1 MPDRIE
7 TMCMSHGPV
16 DSGAHFAA
24 GDVFGEWRLTAF
36 IGRGGSGEVYCAR
49 HVRLGIPVALKVLM
63 RDDGRAKA
71 RFAREARL
79 LAEMRSMSFP
89 RFFAYGEANGR
100 AYLALELLEPCELPG
115 EDKEVAK
122 FLLRVCDGVAELHA
136 MGIVHRDIKPGNIL
150 WRRGESGAATPVI
163 ADLGLAKEVSAPAG
177 GRADS
182 ITLVDGRRAG
192 VGTPGYGAPEQ
203 MERGEATV
211 ASDVHALGVL
221 ADRCFGG
228 NLPGRWRRIVQRATS
243 SIPSHRYSGVPAF
256 RRAIRLRNAWRWLGA
271 AAAVACV
278 AAAGTWAGLA
288 MRPYK
293 YCVVDLS
300 GGPDAKAYPVEYLKT
315 EPPGWTEERGWSDE
329 YKTSKLVLRRMERG
343 SFLMGVADD
352 SDESRSRL
360 VKFDRP
366 FYIGVFEVTQRQCEL
381 VTGGNPSLTKGVMRP
396 VENMSWVDMRG
407 WWEQYNWPGTSD
419 VDSNSFIGRLRART
433 GLHFDLPTETQWE
446 YACRAGTTS
455 PYNDGGS
462 GVDSLRRLARFAFN
476 QKLRG
481 WSESDGEFAR
491 HEPDGRGG
499 YMEKHTVVGSY
510 RPNAWGLYDM
520 HGNVSEFCLD
530 RWKAVSRHTDV
541 WDTRDSTGENRVR
554 RGGSWNN
561 TPWFCCSF
569 RRDPSPA
576 YMKNESFGFRLALP
590 D

>member
-122 FLLRVCDGVAELHA
+122 FLLRVCDGVAEMYA

-163 ADLGLAKEVSAPAG
+163 ADLGLAKEVSAPAD

-228 NLPGRWRRIVQRATS
+228 NPSGRWRRIVQRATS
-243 SIPSHRYSGVPAF
+243 SIPSHRYSGVQARDTAAQRVAVAWRGRRSRVRGGGGNVGGPCDASIQVLRGGPF
-256 RRAIRLRNAWRWLGA
+256 RRTRRRGVSRDVSEDGA
-271 AAAVACV
+271 ARLDKGARLERRIQDLQARSAQNGAGAVPDGSRRRFRRV
-278 AAAGTWAGLA
+278 AQSVHRIRQAVLHR
-288 MRPYK
+288 RPRGHAEAVRARHGQESVAEQR
-293 YCVVDLS
+293 CDASSGECLVV
-300 GGPDAKAYPVEYLKT
+300 GCP
-315 EPPGWTEERGWSDE
+315 
-329 YKTSKLVLRRMERG
+329 
-343 SFLMGVADD
+343 
-352 SDESRSRL
+352 RL
-360 VKFDRP
+360 VEIVQLAKQQRRERRHLPRP
-366 FYIGVFEVTQRQCEL
+366 AARENRASFRSSFGGAVGVCL
-381 VTGGNPSLTKGVMRP
+381 PGGNHKRVQQ
-396 VENMSWVDMRG
+396 RG
-407 WWEQYNWPGTSD
+407 Q
-419 VDSNSFIGRLRART
+419 
-433 GLHFDLPTETQWE
+433 
-446 YACRAGTTS
+446 C
-455 PYNDGGS
+455 
-462 GVDSLRRLARFAFN
+462 
-476 QKLRG
+476 
-481 WSESDGEFAR
+481 
-491 HEPDGRGG
+491 
-499 YMEKHTVVGSY
+499 
-510 RPNAWGLYDM
+510 
-520 HGNVSEFCLD
+520 
-530 RWKAVSRHTDV
+530 
-541 WDTRDSTGENRVR
+541 
-554 RGGSWNN
+554 
-561 TPWFCCSF
+561 
-569 RRDPSPA
+569 
-576 YMKNESFGFRLALP
+576 
-590 D
+590 